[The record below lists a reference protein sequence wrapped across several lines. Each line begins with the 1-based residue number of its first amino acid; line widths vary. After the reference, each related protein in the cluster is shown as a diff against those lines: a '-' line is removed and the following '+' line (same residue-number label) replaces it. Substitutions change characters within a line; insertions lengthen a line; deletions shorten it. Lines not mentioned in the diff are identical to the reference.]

1 MAGMDAFL
9 ADDLKRMLDHC
20 LDKALFLCAVLAL
33 GCGTGA
39 RIGEV
44 LLLLRSTVL
53 IDGRIPDV
61 LKLPKLKTGKT
72 SFREIPWNH
81 TLDKYLLPWLVYQ
94 QDVLGIELGSDY
106 VFSRKPGKAV
116 HYKQV
121 WAEMKTMF
129 QLLKIPGRKATH
141 SMRKT
146 FARFV
151 YDYYLQQY
159 GGDQLKALES
169 TRLALGHFSIKDTIK
184 YLNLEL
190 ESLHNATDV
199 IFEFLK

>member
-9 ADDLKRMLDHC
+9 ADDLKRMLDYC
-20 LDKALFLCAVLAL
+20 LESALFMCAVLAL

-44 LLLLRSTVL
+44 LLLFRSNIL
-53 IDGRIPDV
+53 INGKIPDV

-81 TLDKYLLPWLVYQ
+81 ALDKYVMPWLIYQ
-94 QDVLGIELGSDY
+94 QEVLGIELGSDY
-106 VFSRKPGKAV
+106 VFSRKPGKVAG
-116 HYKQV
+116 YKQV
-121 WAEMKTMF
+121 WAEMKALF
-129 QLLKIPGRKATH
+129 ILLKIPGRKATH

-151 YDYYLQQY
+151 YDYYLEQY
-159 GGDQLKALES
+159 SGDQLKALES

-190 ESLHNATDV
+190 QSLHNATDV
-199 IFEFLK
+199 IFDFLK